1 MLPYK
6 PHVQYRRFKKEKSVT
21 DTKYSVAGYATVYH
35 HFAYPDKYR
44 PRIRYTLTFFFF
56 DIES

>member
-56 DIES
+56 